1 MYRRLEYY
9 VNAQKR
15 QVDIFFVSDFYFL
28 ETIGR
33 SRGRGIG
40 RSSETLKIVQ
50 TVILLRKSQDLGV
63 SPVDILI
70 SLENTKLMKEHM
82 FGN

>member
-50 TVILLRKSQDLGV
+50 TFCSNHSSGVWVEKNVFFLGEPWFQIHV
-63 SPVDILI
+63 
-70 SLENTKLMKEHM
+70 
-82 FGN
+82 